1 MASLDSQGE
10 IVLLELPNPEETQI
24 CEGGNMWKWTG
35 TFPPT
40 FTFAASAC
48 LYCRLYLT
56 NAVDATVMVC
66 LTSQKHPKSWDIFDN
81 AGRVL
86 SETAVNGPENSRP
99 GVLGPQITKFWW
111 ENCCIFQDLYGCLFV
126 RGILPVSV
134 PVPVNFL
141 SLNFCIWSVWPVNHW
156 LFMYWMIVKCCLTN
170 TSIVCYL
177 YLFKESF
184 PYNSG

>member
-1 MASLDSQGE
+1 MWGWKHVKMNWYIPANIYICSLCLFILPPLFDKCSWCYGNGLFDVAKTSKILRHFWQRRSRVIRNSCKWPRKFKAS
-10 IVLLELPNPEETQI
+10 
-24 CEGGNMWKWTG
+24 
-35 TFPPT
+35 
-40 FTFAASAC
+40 
-48 LYCRLYLT
+48 
-56 NAVDATVMVC
+56 
-66 LTSQKHPKSWDIFDN
+66 
-81 AGRVL
+81 
-86 SETAVNGPENSRP
+86 

-111 ENCCIFQDLYGCLFV
+111 ENCCIFQDLYRCLFV